1 MHNMMFSLDIII
13 KLMLIA
19 FLGILIYYLI
29 NLGNRVLN
37 PKHRIII
44 NKNKIK
50 KVLKT
55 VLILMFVF
63 FIFCR
68 YSIFNYTLVT
78 FIISVVIAYIIN
90 PFVNKIEKMGIKR
103 SFSIIIVYLIVALV
117 LMVLGWLVLPKTISE
132 FKRLIQAFPHLVE
145 GVSNYFEDMNK
156 SLLKNNPYLYNI
168 FNLLVNAVKNFIQNF
183 QNNFFTGIPDVA
195 MGTKTLL
202 SGVLRL
208 ILLPVVIF
216 YVLDDK
222 EAIINKIKIIV
233 PDKYEDLFSVIFR
246 EVDVALSQFVRG
258 RILMALFV
266 GVATMITL
274 FLMGI
279 EFALIIGVLTFVF
292 DIVPYIGPFIGFVP
306 AVLIAFFKSPIKALW
321 VAFLFVFIQW
331 LENNVIGPKIL
342 GSSIGLHP
350 LVVLFS
356 LIIGGG
362 MFGVPGMIFAVPVI
376 AVIKILYINI
386 LREYKINKN
395 NKNNENKI

>member
-1 MHNMMFSLDIII
+1 
-13 KLMLIA
+13 
-19 FLGILIYYLI
+19 
-29 NLGNRVLN
+29 
-37 PKHRIII
+37 
-44 NKNKIK
+44 
-50 KVLKT
+50 
-55 VLILMFVF
+55 
-63 FIFCR
+63 
-68 YSIFNYTLVT
+68 
-78 FIISVVIAYIIN
+78 
-90 PFVNKIEKMGIKR
+90 
-103 SFSIIIVYLIVALV
+103 
-117 LMVLGWLVLPKTISE
+117 
-132 FKRLIQAFPHLVE
+132 
-145 GVSNYFEDMNK
+145 
-156 SLLKNNPYLYNI
+156 
-168 FNLLVNAVKNFIQNF
+168 
-183 QNNFFTGIPDVA
+183 
-195 MGTKTLL
+195 
-202 SGVLRL
+202 
-208 ILLPVVIF
+208 
-216 YVLDDK
+216 
-222 EAIINKIKIIV
+222 
-233 PDKYEDLFSVIFR
+233 
-246 EVDVALSQFVRG
+246 
-258 RILMALFV
+258 MALFV

-376 AVIKILYINI
+376 AEIKILYINI

>member
-1 MHNMMFSLDIII
+1 
-13 KLMLIA
+13 MLFRSSDA
-19 FLGILIYYLI
+19 GGCGDDDHGDPGRLRRP
-29 NLGNRVLN
+29 NRDPRHGLASDRRPPGVRKGPCGPYVPPCSSRRL
-37 PKHRIII
+37 
-44 NKNKIK
+44 
-50 KVLKT
+50 LE
-55 VLILMFVF
+55 
-63 FIFCR
+63 C
-68 YSIFNYTLVT
+68 TL
-78 FIISVVIAYIIN
+78 
-90 PFVNKIEKMGIKR
+90 P
-103 SFSIIIVYLIVALV
+103 
-117 LMVLGWLVLPKTISE
+117 
-132 FKRLIQAFPHLVE
+132 
-145 GVSNYFEDMNK
+145 
-156 SLLKNNPYLYNI
+156 
-168 FNLLVNAVKNFIQNF
+168 
-183 QNNFFTGIPDVA
+183 IPDVA

>member
-1 MHNMMFSLDIII
+1 
-13 KLMLIA
+13 ML
-19 FLGILIYYLI
+19 F
-29 NLGNRVLN
+29 
-37 PKHRIII
+37 
-44 NKNKIK
+44 
-50 KVLKT
+50 
-55 VLILMFVF
+55 
-63 FIFCR
+63 
-68 YSIFNYTLVT
+68 
-78 FIISVVIAYIIN
+78 
-90 PFVNKIEKMGIKR
+90 R
-103 SFSIIIVYLIVALV
+103 S
-117 LMVLGWLVLPKTISE
+117 
-132 FKRLIQAFPHLVE
+132 
-145 GVSNYFEDMNK
+145 
-156 SLLKNNPYLYNI
+156 
-168 FNLLVNAVKNFIQNF
+168 
-183 QNNFFTGIPDVA
+183 
-195 MGTKTLL
+195 